1 MSNQII
7 VGLDIGTTKIACFV
21 GQRDDTSRKV
31 KILGFGKTESVGVA
45 HGVVKN
51 ILSTADSIK
60 RAVNQAANQADVDIE
75 EVYVGI
81 AGQHIKSMQNQG
93 SIMIPGDHK
102 YITAEDVVRLETD
115 QKQIMLSPGEQIIH
129 IFPQSYIVDGEPL
142 NQDISPVGVAG
153 KNLKGNF
160 HIVTG
165 NTVNITNIRDAVRLA
180 GLHIKGVVLEP
191 IASAYAVLDDRDR
204 AAGVTLVDIGGGTT
218 DIAVF
223 QDGVIRH
230 TSVLPVAGNAIT
242 NDIKE
247 GCNIMGPQAET
258 LKTRFGSCLPSEVSE
273 DDIVSIPGIR
283 EQPAREIAL
292 HTLAGIIKARTE
304 SILEQVSYEIGQSG
318 FDRKLIAGV
327 VLTGGGAHLRCIR
340 EFASYITGKETRIG
354 IPDEH
359 LADDTPKE
367 LLHPMYA
374 TGIGLVLYGIQETE
388 NQEGRLNDPS
398 GIGQTMDGREEEP
411 QYEEKTEE
419 EPAGSTDAVMEEHAK
434 EETGVKTEE
443 PHNKDHRQNGP
454 KPRKLH
460 SLGQSIK
467 NYFGTIF
474 NEPNIDPDSDE

>member
-21 GQRDDTSRKV
+21 GQRDDVSHKV

-60 RAVNQAANQADVDIE
+60 RAVSQAANQADVDIE

-102 YITAEDVVRLETD
+102 YITSEDVLRLEED

-142 NQDISPVGVAG
+142 NQDISPIGVAG

-165 NTVNITNIRDAVRLA
+165 NTINITNIRDAVRLA

-247 GCNIMGPQAET
+247 GCNIMSPQAET

-273 DDIVSIPGIR
+273 NDIVSIPGIR

-292 HTLAGIIKARTE
+292 RTLAGIIKARTE

-327 VLTGGGAHLRCIR
+327 VLTGGGARLRCIR
-340 EFASYITGKETRIG
+340 ELASYITGKETRIG
-354 IPDEH
+354 IPNEH
-359 LADDTPKE
+359 LVDGTPQE

-398 GIGQTMDGREEEP
+398 GMGQTMEGLEDVPQDVEVPEYEHVTRAETIPEENTIDEP
-411 QYEEKTEE
+411 
-419 EPAGSTDAVMEEHAK
+419 
-434 EETGVKTEE
+434 ETKPDESQKRN
-443 PHNKDHRQNGP
+443 HKLNDP
-454 KPRKLH
+454 KPGKLRT
-460 SLGQSIK
+460 LGQSIK
-467 NYFGTIF
+467 SYFGTIF